1 MQLRIQF
8 AFLFKT
14 EKNWPVKESKLA
26 FVASVCERNYKENK
40 EKKQST
46 LNKNISRFKRLSRF

>member
-1 MQLRIQF
+1 MQLRIQC
-8 AFLFKT
+8 AFLFEP
-14 EKNWPVKESKLA
+14 EKNWTVKESKLA

-46 LNKNISRFKRLSRF
+46 LNLGDL